1 MVVEGVAL
9 YIYHDFICLPLF
21 LSLDFPQIPGGPG
34 HAKSIQY
41 DESENNTTGEV
52 LVPNNQYL
60 SLWLSTG
67 FSFPKAQV

>member
-1 MVVEGVAL
+1 MMVVGGVAL
-9 YIYHDFICLPLF
+9 YIYHDFVCLPLL

-52 LVPNNQYL
+52 LVLNNQYL
-60 SLWLSTG
+60 
-67 FSFPKAQV
+67 